1 MDLIERLLGHGRW
14 FTEKF
19 LEAALPL
26 SDEQLDREFDIGHR
40 TFRKTAVHLVNVID
54 GETARLRGVPPPERL
69 PEDASIP
76 DTLAAFKIAYDRFE
90 EAVRAIVA
98 AGSNKQTATYLDNY
112 GIPQSYGGTVLFV
125 ITQNVVRISELR
137 HFLVRLGVEDLF
149 EGDVQEWEHF
159 PGQIDRWGGQY
170 PEGLVKP
177 WAS

>member
-14 FTEKF
+14 FAERF

-40 TFRKTAVHLVNVID
+40 TFRRTAAHMVNVID
-54 GETARLRGVPPPERL
+54 GETARLRGVSPAERL
-69 PEDASIP
+69 PEDASIA
-76 DTLAAFKIAYDRFE
+76 DTLAAFRVAYDAFE
-90 EAVRAIVA
+90 DAVREVVA
-98 AGSNKQTATYLDNY
+98 AGNAKLNTTYLDNY

-137 HFLVRLGVEDLF
+137 HFLVRLGVEDLL

-159 PGQIDRWGGQY
+159 SGLIDRWGGQY

>member
-1 MDLIERLLGHGRW
+1 MELTERLLGHGRW

-19 LEAALPL
+19 LDAALPL

-40 TFRKTAVHLVNVID
+40 TYRKTAVHLVNVIE
-54 GETARLRGVPPPERL
+54 GETARLRGVPPAERL

-76 DTLAAFKIAYDRFE
+76 DTLAAFKIAYGNFE

-98 AGSNKQTATYLDNY
+98 AGTDKQNATYIDNY

-137 HFLVRLGVEDLF
+137 HFLVRLGVEDLL

-159 PGQIDRWGGQY
+159 SGLIDRWGGQY

>member
-14 FTEKF
+14 FTVRF

-40 TFRKTAVHLVNVID
+40 TYRKTAVHLVNVIE
-54 GETARLRGVPPPERL
+54 GETARLRGVPPAERL
-69 PEDASIP
+69 PENASIP
-76 DTLAAFKIAYDRFE
+76 DTLEAHKIAYDTFE

-98 AGSNKQTATYLDNY
+98 AGNDKQNATYVDNY

-137 HFLVRLGVEDLF
+137 HFLVRLGVENLF

-159 PGQIDRWGGQY
+159 AG
-170 PEGLVKP
+170 
-177 WAS
+177 

>member
-1 MDLIERLLGHGRW
+1 VDLIERLLGHGRW
-14 FTEKF
+14 FTKKF

-26 SDEQLDREFDIGHR
+26 SDEELDREFDIGHR
-40 TFRKTAVHLVNVID
+40 TYRKTAVHLVNVIE
-54 GETARLRGVPPPERL
+54 GETARLRGVPPAERL

-76 DTLAAFKIAYDRFE
+76 ETIEAHKVAYDRFE
-90 EAVRAIVA
+90 EATRAIVA
-98 AGSNKQTATYLDNY
+98 AGDDKQNATYIDNY

-137 HFLVRLGVEDLF
+137 HFLVRLGVEDLL

-159 PGQIDRWGGQY
+159 SGLIDTWGGQY

>member
-1 MDLIERLLGHGRW
+1 MELIERLLGHGRW
-14 FTEKF
+14 FTVQF

-40 TFRKTAVHLVNVID
+40 TFRKTAIHMVNVIE
-54 GETARLRGVPPPERL
+54 GETARIRGVPAAERL
-69 PEDASIP
+69 PETASIA
-76 DTLAAFKIAYDRFE
+76 DTLERHKIAYAAFE
-90 EAVRAIVA
+90 DAARAIVD
-98 AGSNKQTATYLDNY
+98 AGEARQNATYVDNY

-137 HFLVRLGVEDLF
+137 HFLVRLGVEDLL

-159 PGQIDRWGGQY
+159 AGLIDQWGGQY
-170 PEGLVKP
+170 PEGFVRP